1 MRNTQDLI
9 RIKSRALRNRVW
21 YRTLSRVER
30 AIFNLTIKCV
40 PRIRSQT
47 LQSAVASIAFKITEA
62 LENRFLLRAENIGRK
77 LAENLSNIGQKWGNK
92 TASKWKIDRNFSRY
106 LGVNCLN

>member
-1 MRNTQDLI
+1 MRNRQDLV

-21 YRTLSRVER
+21 YSILSKVER
-30 AIFNLTIKCV
+30 AIFNLTIRCV
-40 PRIRSQT
+40 TRIRSQT
-47 LQSAVASIAFKITEA
+47 LQSAVASITFKITEA
-62 LENRFLLRAENIGRK
+62 LENRFLFKAENIGRK

-106 LGVNCLN
+106 LGMCCLN